1 MDKLNNLH
9 IKKLLKELDYIESD
23 FEYRNEIIS
32 EADQQ
37 FINSINSFLISHP
50 EIKELY
56 DKKITDK
63 INETISKRSE
73 ELQKKVDDEGK
84 KDTNDE
90 QNTETSHE
98 NNQTL
103 EEKEEDTETPERGKL
118 KKLYREIVKLT
129 HPDIIN
135 KKTLNDLYIEAT
147 KSYDSSDIINIYKIC
162 TELNIEFEIEEGD
175 KHSIIQK
182 IDTLKGRISFLE
194 STFTWKWHNSQN
206 ESEKNQLIVNY
217 LKMKLN

>member
-9 IKKLLKELDYIESD
+9 IKKLLKELDFIESD

-32 EADQQ
+32 EADNQ
-37 FINSINSFLISHP
+37 FINSINSFLSAHP

-56 DKKITDK
+56 DKKITEK
-63 INETISKRSE
+63 INETITRKTE
-73 ELQKKVDDEGK
+73 ELQKKEVEEK
-84 KDTNDE
+84 KDIDNE
-90 QNTETSHE
+90 SYTETIDE
-98 NNQTL
+98 N
-103 EEKEEDTETPERGKL
+103 DTELETQKKDIENPERIKL

-129 HPDIIN
+129 HPDIIK

-147 KSYDSSDIINIYKIC
+147 KSYDNFDIINIYKIC
-162 TELNIEFEIEEGD
+162 SELNIEFEFEEGD
-175 KHSIIQK
+175 KNSIIEK
-182 IDTLKGRISFLE
+182 IDTLRGRISFLE

>member
-1 MDKLNNLH
+1 M
-9 IKKLLKELDYIESD
+9 DYIESD

-37 FINSINSFLISHP
+37 FINSINNFLTSHP
-50 EIKELY
+50 EIKEIY

-63 INETISKRSE
+63 INETISKRTE
-73 ELQKKVDDEGK
+73 EIQKKEEDEK
-84 KDTNDE
+84 KDIQNE
-90 QNTETSHE
+90 QNTEVGAE
-98 NNQTL
+98 NGQTL
-103 EEKEEDTETPERGKL
+103 EEKGEDSETPERIKL

-129 HPDIIN
+129 HPDLV
-135 KKTLNDLYIEAT
+135 KKSNLNELYIEAT
-147 KSYDSSDIINIYKIC
+147 KSYDDSDLINIYKIC
-162 TELNIEFEIEEGD
+162 SELNIQFEIEEEE
-175 KHSIIQK
+175 KYSIIQK

>member
-37 FINSINSFLISHP
+37 FINSINSFLSFHP

-63 INETISKRSE
+63 INETINKRTE
-73 ELQKKVDDEGK
+73 ELQKKEDDEK
-84 KDTNDE
+84 KTTENE

>member
-37 FINSINSFLISHP
+37 FINSINSFLSSHP

-63 INETISKRSE
+63 INETISKRTE
-73 ELQKKVDDEGK
+73 ELQKKEDDEK
-84 KDTNDE
+84 KTTENE

-103 EEKEEDTETPERGKL
+103 EEKEEDTETSERGKL